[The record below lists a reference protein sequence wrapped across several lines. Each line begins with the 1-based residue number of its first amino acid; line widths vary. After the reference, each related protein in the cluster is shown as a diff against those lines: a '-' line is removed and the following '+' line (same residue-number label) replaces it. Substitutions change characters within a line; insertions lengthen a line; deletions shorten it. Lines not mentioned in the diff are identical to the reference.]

1 MLWQLVIGNWAF
13 GIWPKEQ
20 CNNLLEWPQ
29 NNRFPVPSYQ
39 SPKQPLLNQLYH
51 RMFDFH
57 GLSATIIIMHSE
69 GDVTQ
74 NDLQWRFLAQHS
86 IATLFQHC
94 YTVFS
99 QNHCC
104 ESSHVTYMYLKIVWS
119 STIRQ
124 SIVWQVHLMI
134 FSYPRFWRI
143 PLVCFRVLSD
153 GEPDYKWCVG
163 DWNNPLTFSRKK

>member
-1 MLWQLVIGNWAF
+1 
-13 GIWPKEQ
+13 
-20 CNNLLEWPQ
+20 
-29 NNRFPVPSYQ
+29 
-39 SPKQPLLNQLYH
+39 
-51 RMFDFH
+51 MFDFH

-104 ESSHVTYMYLKIVWS
+104 ESSHVTYIYLKIVWS

-124 SIVWQVHLMI
+124 STVWQVHLMI

-163 DWNNPLTFSRKK
+163 DWNNPLTFSRKNNPSGSLAFVLQTTSLHEPCDFVNGIKVGKF

>member
-39 SPKQPLLNQLYH
+39 SPKQPLLYQLYH
-51 RMFDFH
+51 GMFDFH
-57 GLSATIIIMHSE
+57 GPSATILCTVKVMLHRTIC
-69 GDVTQ
+69 
-74 NDLQWRFLAQHS
+74 NDDFLRNTALQHCS
-86 IATLFQHC
+86 NIATLC
-94 YTVFS
+94 CA

-134 FSYPRFWRI
+134 FSYPRFWRM